1 MQPCSRTVNMEEYL
15 REILN
20 GEKSSSAMQGRKVE
34 KTSCVNE
41 VIIQKHIIIMPS
53 LQVLNKANF
62 FL

>member
-1 MQPCSRTVNMEEYL
+1 MEEYL